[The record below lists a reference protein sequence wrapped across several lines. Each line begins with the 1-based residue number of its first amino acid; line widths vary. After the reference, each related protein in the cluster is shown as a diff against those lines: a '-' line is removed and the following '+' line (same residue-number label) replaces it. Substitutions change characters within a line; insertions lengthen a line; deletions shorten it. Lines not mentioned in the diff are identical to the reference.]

1 MDDLNLRTSDD
12 WTPLRGVLRGLV
24 WGTVAAVILGVI
36 ADLLARY
43 VPHMVL
49 DWKLRGPE
57 ALATVWILYM
67 VVHHAAGMASLPCTL
82 IVAGLTLLIALSQH
96 VVFAFHAVPTY
107 APKGWGWFAPEVLV
121 LYNLMTLLG
130 AGFGLW
136 AWKDGAS
143 IHSLTDLLG
152 RRPGA

>member
-1 MDDLNLRTSDD
+1 MDDLHLRTTDD
-12 WTPLRGVLRGLV
+12 WTPLRGTLHGLK
-24 WGTVAAVILGVI
+24 WGAVAAAILMVL
-36 ADLLARY
+36 ADLMARY
-43 VPHMVL
+43 VPQMVL

-57 ALATVWILYM
+57 ALFTVWVLYM
-67 VVHHAAGMASLPCTL
+67 VVHHAAGMASLPCSI
-82 IVAGLTLLIALSQH
+82 IVAVLTLAIALSQH

-107 APKGWGWFAPEVLV
+107 APKGWGWFAPEVLLV
-121 LYNLMTLLG
+121 YNLMTVLG

-143 IHSLTDLLG
+143 INSLTDLLG